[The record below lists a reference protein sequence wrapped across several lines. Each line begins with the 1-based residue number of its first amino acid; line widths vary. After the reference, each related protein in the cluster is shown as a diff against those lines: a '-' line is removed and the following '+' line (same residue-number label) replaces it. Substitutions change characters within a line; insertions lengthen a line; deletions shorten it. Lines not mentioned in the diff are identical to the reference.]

1 MYNDDSQ
8 VYPKTADSAINRH
21 KERGH
26 YDAETVHGIIN
37 STPVAHVSFIPD
49 PSDPKPVV
57 LPMIARVGSFN
68 GQEPAVYVHGYVSA
82 RMFRPQTGRRR
93 PEDQQQ
99 QQQPAA
105 TSSDGDSDAWGFPV
119 CIAATKIDNLVLAL
133 TPFNHSYDYRS
144 AVVHGTAAL
153 LGPGTRAAPANRD
166 EIMFAM
172 RLITDGMVAGRLDN
186 SRTPDEAEVAATRI
200 LKVRIDSAS
209 AKIRDSGVSDD
220 AKDLR
225 NDDTTARVWTG
236 VIPYVEVLGEPRPA
250 GTNKVVG
257 TPAYIEEHVRAHNE
271 KAGGLLALELGRVPA
286 HEVIVDVTGAAE
298 LQSWPT
304 YGLTCDWDVLGVD
317 V

>member
-1 MYNDDSQ
+1 MSNDNSQ
-8 VYPKTADSAINRH
+8 VYPQTADSTINRH

-68 GQEPAVYVHGYVSA
+68 GEEPAVYIHGYVSA
-82 RMFRPQTGRRR
+82 RMFRPQTGR
-93 PEDQQQ
+93 PAQE
-99 QQQPAA
+99 PAA
-105 TSSDGDSDAWGFPV
+105 GDSDAGFPV

-144 AVVHGTAAL
+144 AVVHGTASL
-153 LGPGTRAAPANRD
+153 LDPGTRAAPANRD
-166 EIMFAM
+166 EIKYAM
-172 RLITDGMVAGRLDN
+172 RLITDSMIAGRWDS
-186 SRTPDEAEVAATRI
+186 SREPDEAEVAATRI
-200 LKVRIDSAS
+200 LKVRVGSAS

-225 NDDTTARVWTG
+225 NDETTARVWTG

-250 GTNKVVG
+250 GTNKVAGV
-257 TPAYIEEHVRAHNE
+257 PSYIEDHVSGHNE
-271 KAGGLLALELGRVPA
+271 KAGGQAAAAAGGFVGKVLGSLLGR
-286 HEVIVDVTGAAE
+286 
-298 LQSWPT
+298 
-304 YGLTCDWDVLGVD
+304 
-317 V
+317 